1 LKTLNYKTK
10 PLSFEAPKNLK
21 FRNPFYKFLY
31 SEVYNRIIDS
41 SEYEP
46 VWDVDDIH
54 SDITMCDKIVKL
66 AKNNDENVKQPSPKA
81 ENRDRLIIQ
90 HYVRHFLE
98 AYPECLGL
106 FKNAISLQNQV
117 IENAEFLYGEKCS
130 VDNFIKLKKI
140 IDEQNKIK
148 WGREKDGSESQ
159 SGVSTLGQISEGLLN
174 RIFLNL
180 VDNKNFFK
188 VDRQE
193 VSSYGDF
200 VLMCLPNNLFIS
212 VKSNF
217 ARERMLASGY
227 NTDIIGAGFFENY
240 KEFTSLVKNRNLQR
254 AGFLAMYCPDVAV
267 NVEQEQNNTSTYDKI
282 VEFYK
287 KKKIEMPKNINGTDF
302 IRRLS
307 NLEADISILLDQDD
321 VRKRVTVKF

>member
-1 LKTLNYKTK
+1 MKTLNYKAK
-10 PLSFEAPKNLK
+10 PLSFEAPKNLT
-21 FRNPFYKFLY
+21 FTSPYYKFLY
-31 SEVYNRIIDS
+31 IEVYNRIIDNS
-41 SEYEP
+41 VYEP
-46 VWDVDDIH
+46 IWDVDDIH
-54 SDITMCDKIVKL
+54 NDISLSGKIIKL
-66 AKNNDENVKQPSPKA
+66 ADDNDEKVKPPSRTA

-90 HYVRHFLE
+90 HHIRHFLE
-98 AYPECLGL
+98 VYPDCLGL
-106 FKNAISLQNQV
+106 FKNVISLQNQV
-117 IENAEFLYGEKCS
+117 IENAEVLYGEKCN

-140 IDEQNKIK
+140 IDEQNNVK
-148 WGREKDGSESQ
+148 WSRERDSSESQ
-159 SGVSTLGQISEGLLN
+159 SGVSTLGQISEGLLK

-287 KKKIEMPKNINGTDF
+287 KNKIEMPKNINGTDF
-302 IRRLS
+302 IRKLS
-307 NLEADISILLDQDD
+307 NLEADIGILLDQDD